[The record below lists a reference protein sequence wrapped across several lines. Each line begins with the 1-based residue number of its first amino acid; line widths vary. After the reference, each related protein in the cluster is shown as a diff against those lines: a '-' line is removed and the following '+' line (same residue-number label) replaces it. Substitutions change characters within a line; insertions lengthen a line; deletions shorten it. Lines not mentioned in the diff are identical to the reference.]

1 MKHILLILLLSL
13 LGSCSWKHDKK
24 VVCDEDGNLY
34 ILKSNGVSNESYIL
48 EKIPNTDSFKTSKN
62 GKNTSET
69 PN

>member
-1 MKHILLILLLSL
+1 MKNLLLILLLF

-24 VVCDEDGNLY
+24 VVCDQDGNLY

-48 EKIPNTDSFKTSKN
+48 EKIPNIDSFKTSKN
-62 GKNTSET
+62 GKDTSKT